1 MEKVTV
7 VFESG
12 NTVKILLREC
22 RGWVIMRA
30 ELVLSS
36 FM

>member
-12 NTVKILLREC
+12 NTVKILSGEC
-22 RGWVIMRA
+22 RESMRV

-36 FM
+36 FL